1 MSQSVSQV
9 VRFGVSMSEILL
21 AQFDRLIQ
29 ERGYANRSEAIR
41 DLVRDA
47 LVTREWEEGDG
58 EVAGT
63 ITLIYDHHTVG
74 LTDTLTE
81 VQHEYH
87 DLIISTLHVHLDHRN
102 CLETLIVKGAPRVA
116 KQLADQ
122 LISIKGVIHGK
133 LTLTSTGQNLK

>member
-1 MSQSVSQV
+1 VAKI
-9 VRFGVSMSEILL
+9 VRFGVSMSATLL
-21 AQFDRLIQ
+21 EQFDQLVSEQ
-29 ERGYANRSEAIR
+29 GYANRSEAIR

-63 ITLIYDHHTVG
+63 ITLMYDHHTVG
-74 LTDTLTE
+74 LSDTLTE

-102 CLETLIVKGAPRVA
+102 CLETVIVKGAPHLA

-122 LISIKGVIHGK
+122 LISLKGVIHGK
-133 LTLTSTGQNLK
+133 LTLTSTGRDLK

>member
-1 MSQSVSQV
+1 LSKL
-9 VRFGVSMSEILL
+9 VRFGVSMSEMLL
-21 AQFDRLIQ
+21 ERFDRLVQ

-63 ITLIYDHHTVG
+63 ITLIYDHSTAG
-74 LTDTLTE
+74 LTEMLTE
-81 VQHEYH
+81 VQHDYH

-102 CLETLIVKGAPRVA
+102 CLETLIVKGAPHVA

-122 LISIKGVIHGK
+122 LISVKGVIHGK
-133 LTLTSTGQNLK
+133 LTLTSTGRDLR

>member
-1 MSQSVSQV
+1 MAKI
-9 VRFGVSMSEILL
+9 VRFGVSMSATLL
-21 AQFDRLIQ
+21 EQFDQLVSEQ
-29 ERGYANRSEAIR
+29 GYANRSEAIR

-63 ITLIYDHHTVG
+63 ITLMYDHHTVG
-74 LTDTLTE
+74 LSDTLTE

-87 DLIISTLHVHLDHRN
+87 DLIVSTLHVHLDDHN
-102 CLETLIVKGAPRVA
+102 CLENIVVRGSPGRA

-122 LISIKGVIHGK
+122 LIPIKGVIHGK
-133 LTLTSTGQNLK
+133 LTLTSTGRNLK